1 MCVYVCVCVC
11 VCVCVRVCVRV
22 RMSNRQTDRQ
32 TDRDMQLPIQKSSC
46 IDHLISFT
54 DRIALYVITL
64 HYHRRTRLKLLTDS
78 KFNA

>member
-1 MCVYVCVCVC
+1 MCVCVC
-11 VCVCVRVCVRV
+11 VCVCACVCVCV
-22 RMSNRQTDRQ
+22 CVCLTDRQ
-32 TDRDMQLPIQKSSC
+32 TDRDMQLPIQKSSR

-64 HYHRRTRLKLLTDS
+64 NYHRRKRLKLLINS